1 MDLMDALKENSYLV
15 SILVAVLALVGV
27 FVAALI
33 SAFVALSSSK
43 RSTYIAS
50 VTIERSKWIEK
61 LRGNIA
67 ELLSVLGAI
76 SRDSAKSK
84 KAQDEKHIDKASA
97 RRTEAD
103 KLIALITLQLNPF
116 DKSGIDQELIKLMPK
131 LVEAAEGQSSN
142 YRKTELQFV
151 KHAQF
156 LLKEEWEKVK
166 SEAQGSMVA
175 WWSGSEYSRR
185 LRSVQYREFRDE
197 GE

>member
-1 MDLMDALKENSYLV
+1 MNAT
-15 SILVAVLALVGV
+15 
-27 FVAALI
+27 
-33 SAFVALSSSK
+33 
-43 RSTYIAS
+43 RS
-50 VTIERSKWIEK
+50 
-61 LRGNIA
+61 
-67 ELLSVLGAI
+67 
-76 SRDSAKSK
+76 
-84 KAQDEKHIDKASA
+84 

>member
-1 MDLMDALKENSYLV
+1 MDLIGALKENSNVV
-15 SILVAVLALVGV
+15 SILVAVLALAGV

-50 VTIERSKWIEK
+50 VTTERSKWIEK

-76 SRDSAKSK
+76 SREAAKSK
-84 KAQDEKHIDKASA
+84 ETQEEKLKEEASA

-116 DKSGIDQELIKLMPK
+116 DKSGIDQELIKLMPE
-131 LVEAAEGQSSN
+131 LVEAAENQSQN
-142 YRKTELQFV
+142 YRKCELQFV

-166 SEAQGSMVA
+166 SEAQGRMVG
-175 WWSGSEYSRR
+175 WWSGSEHSRW
-185 LRSVQYREFRDE
+185 LRSIQYREFRDE

>member
-1 MDLMDALKENSYLV
+1 MA
-15 SILVAVLALVGV
+15 GV

-50 VTIERSKWIEK
+50 VTTERSKWIEK

-76 SRDSAKSK
+76 SREAAKSK
-84 KAQDEKHIDKASA
+84 ETQEEKRKEEASA

-116 DKSGIDQELIKLMPK
+116 DKSGIDQELIKLMPE
-131 LVEAAEGQSSN
+131 LVEAAENQSQNQSQN
-142 YRKTELQFV
+142 YRKCELQFV

-166 SEAQGSMVA
+166 SEAQGRMVG
-175 WWSGSEYSRR
+175 WWSGSEHSRW
-185 LRSVQYREFRDE
+185 LRSIQYREFREE